1 MLGDLTSFWD
11 AMKRDV
17 IAQRVKEAREGRG
30 LTQTELAHRLGWKS
44 HASIVAIE
52 QGTKDLKMWEL
63 LKLAEALNV
72 TPESLY
78 SQEAVGFLSSPR
90 ILWRQKAGI
99 VEDICR
105 EEQNIYQH
113 CEDYRFLEQL
123 VALPALPL
131 RELVKRDFNIQKA
144 DIEWANQLADELCRD
159 MNLGD
164 YPAEVLARRLEE
176 DFGVILLHR
185 PLENGSAACLRSGAY
200 IVIVMNEKEVPWRQI
215 FSLAHELFH
224 IVTWSDSLIQNIQT
238 DETLFQKNERLAET
252 FAGALLMPQ
261 QMIERDLHRRK
272 LTYSIIVALARKYG
286 VSAAA
291 MLWRLCHLRFLSSD
305 SVKATLDDA
314 EFKDLDRSTYGKALE
329 ATPSLSN
336 RFLRLAYLAFE
347 SGKISKSRL
356 ARMLGVKLR
365 ELEKHLSKYGFK
377 LTNDKEI
384 TSSIS

>member
-1 MLGDLTSFWD
+1 MER
-11 AMKRDV
+11 AV

-30 LTQTELAHRLGWKS
+30 LNQTELAHRLGWKS

-52 QGTKDLKMWEL
+52 QGTKEIKMWEL

-72 TPESLY
+72 TPQSLY
-78 SQEAVGFLSSPR
+78 SQEPIGLLSSPR
-90 ILWRQKAGI
+90 ILWRQRVGG

-123 VALPALPL
+123 VTLPALPS
-131 RELVKRDFNIQKA
+131 RELLKRDFNIQKV
-144 DIEWANQLADELCRD
+144 DTEWANQLADELYRE

-185 PLENGSAACLRSGAY
+185 SLENGSAACLRSGAY

-238 DETLFQKNERLAET
+238 DDALFQKNERLAEA

-261 QMIERDLHRRK
+261 QIIERDLHGRK

-291 MLWRLCHLRFLSSD
+291 MLWRLYHLRFLSSEA
-305 SVKATLDDA
+305 VKVTLDDG

-329 ATPSLSN
+329 ATPSFSN
-336 RFLRLAYLAFE
+336 KFLRLAYLAFE
-347 SGKISKSRL
+347 SGKVSKSRL
-356 ARMLGVKLR
+356 ARMLGVNLR
-365 ELEKHLSKYGFK
+365 ELEKYLSKYGFK

-384 TSSIS
+384 AASIS